1 MTNSIEN
8 TKYAI
13 ASTKMFQKQLKKIYK
28 QGKKI
33 DKLIFVV
40 EKLANGE
47 KLDHKYKDHALIDNK
62 YFQNCRECHIEPDW
76 LLVYKY
82 SDTELILFLVETGSH
97 SEVLGI

>member
-1 MTNSIEN
+1 MINSIEN

-13 ASTKMFQKQLKKIYK
+13 ASTKKFQKQLKKIYQ

-47 KLDHKYKDHALIDNK
+47 KLDHKYKDRALIDNK

-97 SEVLGI
+97 REVLGI